1 MPPVR
6 ERRCIKS
13 RVMPYFELVSEYP
26 KKHKCLIGKYCKL
39 QNGSQEQN
47 LVNHA
52 RTHKEWYEENIS
64 TDPQMKEAMP
74 VMRLE
79 FIQRCTEIVTTN
91 KAPFAALNW
100 SGLRKLNEETIR
112 TLTDAGYGVGLNPPK
127 CRAVKE
133 HIKHLTSEIIAQIKT
148 EVDGKFV
155 SLMVDTAKKYHRSI
169 LGINLQFMFD
179 SEITIRSIGMVH
191 LTKSHTS
198 QHLADKILERLSL
211 FGICTSQ
218 LISITTDNAS
228 NMTAMIDRFNEAYNE
243 ENADNDKSDS
253 EDDDEVEASASAT
266 ESDAPF
272 VFSDMVE
279 LQANLD
285 KVVSELESEETD
297 DLMALLEEQ
306 INYDSLLLDLEKMFA
321 DFTLNIN
328 SIRCAAHTLQLAV
341 MEALNIDEFKL
352 LIRLARVV
360 CKELRKDS
368 NIIEL
373 RQNKIIFKIPRID
386 CDTRWNSIY
395 IMVCN

>member
-1 MPPVR
+1 MAPVR

-13 RVMPYFELVSEYP
+13 RVMPYFELVSEAP
-26 KKHKCLIGKYCKL
+26 KKYKCLIGKYCKI
-39 QNGSQEQN
+39 QNGNHEQN

-52 RTHKEWYEENIS
+52 RTHKEWYEENID
-64 TDPQMKEAMP
+64 TDPQIKKAMP

-133 HIKHLTSEIIAQIKT
+133 HIKHLTSEIIAQIKR

-169 LGINLQFMFD
+169 LGINLQFMLD
-179 SEITIRSIGMVH
+179 SKIAIRSIGMVH

-198 QHLADKILERLSL
+198 RHLADKILERLSL
-211 FGICTSQ
+211 FGISTSQ

-243 ENADNDKSDS
+243 ENADNDSGDS
-253 EDDDEVEASASAT
+253 EDDEEVVASANAS
-266 ESDAPF
+266 EEPF
-272 VFSDMVE
+272 VFSDVNE
-279 LQANLD
+279 LQASLD
-285 KVVSELESEETD
+285 KVVSEMESEETD
-297 DLMALLEEQ
+297 DLMELLQEQ
-306 INYDSLLLDLEKMFA
+306 IDYDALLLDLEKMFA
-321 DFTLNIN
+321 EFTLNIN

-373 RQNKIIFKIPRID
+373 RENKVPFKIPRID